1 MQDKLLLVN
10 LLISFAYQLHVAFFI
25 YLNIFYVFIKFLC
38 IFFSFKCNPCDTVFS
53 RCFKMLL
60 TLSNVADVNTQIGKL
75 LIWFE
80 IVISNLGL
88 HNIVSMMIWRFL
100 TSQCHISETA
110 TLHNIEK
117 LPGHVLLLKKPEETE
132 LVKKVYEIKTWK
144 VASISKILGW
154 FWTWFNCFSKANTA
168 DI

>member
-60 TLSNVADVNTQIGKL
+60 TLSNVADVNTQIGNV
-75 LIWFE
+75 WFE
-80 IVISNLGL
+80 IVRYCFFKRWLTQHCFNVDLRFSDVAVSYQWNSNVAQHWKASWACAAGNLTWR
-88 HNIVSMMIWRFL
+88 NWVSEESIW
-100 TSQCHISETA
+100 
-110 TLHNIEK
+110 N
-117 LPGHVLLLKKPEETE
+117 
-132 LVKKVYEIKTWK
+132 
-144 VASISKILGW
+144 
-154 FWTWFNCFSKANTA
+154 
-168 DI
+168 